1 MIAAYEARCSAG
13 TEGEVLAGQLI
24 VAGCDGA
31 NWRVQCRIA
40 GAGIVDLR
48 LEAMA
53 TGYIGTSISDKESQK
68 QSSSN
73 HSACSCQWTL
83 SRLAGLSQAGTTY
96 VRGAKQV
103 AAAEMALRSICAGAG
118 RDRGSVLR

>member
-1 MIAAYEARCSAG
+1 MRFAEMVSKSAFARISSMIAAYEARCSAG

-53 TGYIGTSISDKESQK
+53 TGYIRR
-68 QSSSN
+68 
-73 HSACSCQWTL
+73 SATKS
-83 SRLAGLSQAGTTY
+83 
-96 VRGAKQV
+96 
-103 AAAEMALRSICAGAG
+103 
-118 RDRGSVLR
+118 RGSNQAAITALVAVNGPCRA

>member
-1 MIAAYEARCSAG
+1 MRFAEMVSKSAFARISSMIAAYEAPCSAG

-53 TGYIGTSISDKESQK
+53 TGYIRR
-68 QSSSN
+68 
-73 HSACSCQWTL
+73 SATKS
-83 SRLAGLSQAGTTY
+83 
-96 VRGAKQV
+96 
-103 AAAEMALRSICAGAG
+103 
-118 RDRGSVLR
+118 RGSNQAAITALVAVNGPCRA